1 MTNSQINANA
11 ISDHYDRI
19 SGIYRAWLGEH
30 LHHGYWENAE
40 SLAAAQERLV
50 ERLAARA
57 RIPHFARVLDVGCGL
72 GGASLWLARKLD
84 CSVVGITNSPAQVT
98 VARKRARQAGLD
110 HDVRFTVMDANRL
123 DLPPES
129 FDAVWVIECSE
140 HLADKPSFFEGC
152 ARVLRPGGVLALSA
166 WLAADDRV
174 SPEQARLISDVCRG
188 FFCPPLATMQD
199 YVGWMRARGFASVEA
214 EDLTDHVEETWVRY
228 TAFADRWLTKALL
241 HVSDASTRRC
251 VETFDTV
258 RQAYAERAMIYGMF
272 TARKPCWLQRS
283 PANYA
288 SDYLVEMAPA

>member
-1 MTNSQINANA
+1 MINSQINANA

-19 SGIYRAWLGEH
+19 SGVYRAWLGEH

-50 ERLAARA
+50 ERLAERA

-98 VARKRARQAGLD
+98 IARKRARMAGLD

-123 DLPPES
+123 DLPQES
-129 FDAVWVIECSE
+129 FDAVWVVECSE
-140 HLADKPSFFEGC
+140 HLADKPGFFEGC

-166 WLAADDRV
+166 WLAADACV
-174 SPEQARLISDVCRG
+174 SPEQARLISDVCKG
-188 FFCPPLATMQD
+188 FFCPPLATMRD
-199 YVGWMRARGFASVEA
+199 YAGWMRVCGFASVEA
-214 EDLTDHVEETWVRY
+214 EDLTDHVEQTWARY

-241 HVSDASTRRC
+241 LVSDASTRRC

-258 RQAYAERAMIYGMF
+258 RRAYAEGAMVYGMF
-272 TARKPCWLQRS
+272 TARKPYWTLGS
-283 PANYA
+283 PSNYA
-288 SDYLVEMAPA
+288 SDYLAEMATA